1 MKITYEGQDYE
12 LDLDE
17 MDTNQ
22 AKTIKAA
29 CGLTVM
35 GLQRGMVEVD
45 PDAMVG
51 LYWLMKTQAGE
62 RCNIR
67 AVNFKVAA
75 FANALS
81 DAILNN
87 LTDEQRQELEDATGV
102 DLSKPAGT
110 AGKEDAPKEST

>member
-1 MKITYEGQDYE
+1 
-12 LDLDE
+12 
-17 MDTNQ
+17 
-22 AKTIKAA
+22 
-29 CGLTVM
+29 VM

-81 DAILNN
+81 DAIVNG
-87 LTDEQRQELEDATGV
+87 LTDEQRAELEEASGV
-102 DLSKPAGT
+102 DLTPSAK
-110 AGKEDAPKEST
+110 KEDAPKEST